1 MQMVFDSRED
11 ADKAMAELKSG
22 KDFYVVAKETA
33 GQDKET
39 TDLGYVAKD
48 LLIADMA
55 EDVFAIRKGEI
66 AGPAKSDLG
75 WHIMK
80 VTDIK
85 AGSKADKAEAR
96 RKIVE
101 TLKKNVLT
109 TRPTPFRPRLKTKS
123 AAAPRWKTLPAKW
136 ALGF

>member
-1 MQMVFDSRED
+1 MT
-11 ADKAMAELKSG
+11 ELKSG
-22 KDFYVVAKETA
+22 KDFYAVAQETA

-101 TLKKNVLT
+101 TLKKNALT
-109 TRPTPFRPRLKTKS
+109 TKPIPFRPKLKTKS
-123 AAAPRWKTLPAKW
+123 AAAPRWKILPAKW
-136 ALGF
+136 ASGF